1 MPLIGLGLVDT
12 VEEVQKLI
20 ERVDDDKSGEIEFNE
35 FLKIIL
41 SFNSNKVAKDQ
52 RQSNVMTQFIQD
64 LTSGKFK
71 TSGLSFSNWVL
82 TTQR

>member
-41 SFNSNKVAKDQ
+41 SFNGKKDAKDQ
-52 RQSNVMTQFIQD
+52 RQNNVMTQF
-64 LTSGKFK
+64 F
-71 TSGLSFSNWVL
+71 
-82 TTQR
+82 

>member
-20 ERVDDDKSGEIEFNE
+20 ERVDEDKSGEIEFNE

-41 SFNSNKVAKDQ
+41 SFNGKKDAKDQ
-52 RQSNVMTQFIQD
+52 RQNNVMTQF
-64 LTSGKFK
+64 F
-71 TSGLSFSNWVL
+71 
-82 TTQR
+82 

>member
-41 SFNSNKVAKDQ
+41 TFSGNKGAKD
-52 RQSNVMTQFIQD
+52 
-64 LTSGKFK
+64 
-71 TSGLSFSNWVL
+71 
-82 TTQR
+82 